1 MASKQVLPMTGPRF
15 TLLTL
20 ALALSLILPSPGA
33 GGEIAG
39 PANPRM
45 LQIEREFAL
54 FAADWIE
61 KIARNYAHRADNIQ
75 VIPKEMHFLGRYA
88 ALDRD
93 SVSWSVKQASN
104 SPQTYIGLLE
114 YTEWTYECTA
124 PTREE
129 ILQQCPFAPVK
140 GRKVTEIFR
149 YGKNRWLE

>member
-1 MASKQVLPMTGPRF
+1 MTGPRF
-15 TLLTL
+15 TLLAL
-20 ALALSLILPSPGA
+20 ALALFLPSPGA

-61 KIARNYAHRADNIQ
+61 KIARNYAHCADNILVFQ
-75 VIPKEMHFLGRYA
+75 EEMHFVGRYT
-88 ALDRD
+88 ALERD
-93 SVSWSVKQASN
+93 SVSWSVKQVTN

-114 YTEWTYECTA
+114 YMEWTYECTA

-129 ILQQCPFAPVK
+129 ILQQCHSTRVK

-149 YGKNRWLE
+149 YGKSRWLE